1 MFVVGDVI
9 GDDGNMTLEWPP
21 PPPPPPWLCAGV
33 SGVRGG
39 EGDWLWPD
47 RRIEGS
53 SLRSRR
59 RRGGINGLESW
70 LDAISGVGE
79 PLGAIPLSNLE
90 RDRPRTSSRPDRC
103 FLCLCRHK
111 KAKATMTMNPVTE
124 HTEIAALTPI
134 GSPPLDVVVPLF
146 KPKDSATVGR
156 AGVADSHDGSV
167 MRVASSV
174 VVNVAVDVDKD
185 GVVAALESAG
195 LLKGVAL
202 PEVEGMDIGS

>member
-1 MFVVGDVI
+1 MGDVI
-9 GDDGNMTLEWPP
+9 GDDGNMTLEW
-21 PPPPPPWLCAGV
+21 PPPWLCAGV

-39 EGDWLWPD
+39 EGDWLWPE

-59 RRGGINGLESW
+59 RRGGISGLESW

-90 RDRPRTSSRPDRC
+90 RDRPRTSSKPDRC
-103 FLCLCRHK
+103 FFRLCRHK

-124 HTEIAALTPI
+124 HTEIAALTPME
-134 GSPPLDVVVPLF
+134 SPPLDVVVPLF
-146 KPKDSATVGR
+146 TPKDPATVGR
-156 AGVADSHDGSV
+156 AGVADNHDGSV
-167 MRVASSV
+167 MRETSSV
-174 VVNVAVDVDKD
+174 VLGVAVDVDKD
-185 GVVAALESAG
+185 RGAVALEN
-195 LLKGVAL
+195 VAL